1 MYDDPLHVAFFRTN
15 QWMQAVELQ
24 VDRIIGPTL
33 DPVIDGETKYR
44 NNWNQRQR
52 DIDYFL
58 IALYRLKRG
67 VDTVNNLLKSIEINN
82 ALIAFNRVAPDLKD
96 LRDIGEHMDAYDWG
110 KGNLE
115 EQLTN
120 EAPTYSYGPT
130 DGGISYRGKSLTI
143 IQSLAAA
150 RKLHQV
156 VMDVLS
162 KSGKEIDLAE
172 WPLVQNQKDYEN

>member
-1 MYDDPLHVAFFRTN
+1 MYSDPLHVAFIRTN

-24 VDRIIGPTL
+24 VNRIIGPTL
-33 DPVIDGETKYR
+33 DPKIDGETKYR
-44 NNWNQRQR
+44 NNWNQKQR

-67 VDTVNNLLKSIEINN
+67 IETVNNLLKSVEIES
-82 ALIAFNRVAPDLKD
+82 ALRAFDRVTPDLKD
-96 LRDIGEHMDAYDWG
+96 LRDIGEHLDDYDWG
-110 KGNLE
+110 KGKLE
-115 EQLTN
+115 KQLTT
-120 EAPTYSYGPT
+120 EAPTYSWGPT
-130 DGGISYRGKSLTI
+130 DGGISYRGKRLTI

-162 KSGKEIDLAE
+162 KRGKEITLTE
-172 WPLVQNQKDYEN
+172 WPLVQTEKT